1 MKIYTNVKVLK
12 KAYVVLKELN
22 LQKLLSGSTDVKL
35 DIAELLD
42 ALLQQSKLNEF
53 CQIITAT
60 DIDFQEMQLEDLM
73 LVICDFFQKLGTGFK
88 MFSEVLN
95 PKVQIDNQQ

>member
-35 DIAELLD
+35 DIPELLD
-42 ALLQQSKLNEF
+42 ALL
-53 CQIITAT
+53 
-60 DIDFQEMQLEDLM
+60 
-73 LVICDFFQKLGTGFK
+73 
-88 MFSEVLN
+88 
-95 PKVQIDNQQ
+95 